1 MPGLKKA
8 TAVPKKPQILCS
20 VGRFYLRGFR
30 RNRKHRRVVC
40 SRLNLAERKL
50 GSKRVPAAKTRGR
63 LVSHKV
69 LRRKMSEVISL
80 RERVKQAELLVGVPI
95 RPQRSRA
102 SLRRPQR

>member
-1 MPGLKKA
+1 MPGLKKSDRRA
-8 TAVPKKPQILCS
+8 EKAANSLLCRSILPPS
-20 VGRFYLRGFR
+20 FR
-30 RNRKHRRVVC
+30 RNTKHRRVVC

-50 GSKRVPAAKTRGR
+50 GSKRVPAAITRGR

-80 RERVKQAELLVGVPI
+80 RERVKQAELLVDVPI